1 MAELAAHTRTP
12 TSQTNTNNTNDA
24 PAPAPH
30 GIKRAADT
38 SLDHEQRLSKRF
50 DLLNLGTYP
59 SPSQLPPTHNILTK
73 PPVDDN
79 GTRLFY
85 GVPSSNTQGGIH
97 IPARKPRP
105 PPADT
110 SMRIDDTPT
119 RIYIPDLAAELAAL
133 ESDEDT
139 PIFLPDI
146 EKHIAKIPRHVLR
159 GSTNADDGKS
169 EENQVVLYNVPSSLS
184 VAPEKDS
191 VRKAIV
197 EARRRIREGMASTNG
212 EVDASSGGASGM
224 PVAQVQDGYEEQDDD
239 DAMDLD

>member
-12 TSQTNTNNTNDA
+12 TSQTNTTNPNDA
-24 PAPAPH
+24 PELAPH

-50 DLLNLGTYP
+50 DLQTL
-59 SPSQLPPTHNILTK
+59 
-73 PPVDDN
+73 VDDN

-85 GVPSSNTQGGIH
+85 GVPSSNPSLAHSGIH

-105 PPADT
+105 PPPDT

-159 GSTNADDGKS
+159 GSRSADDAKT

-197 EARRRIREGMASTNG
+197 EARRRIREGMAGANG
-212 EVDASSGGASGM
+212 EGDAGSGAVGSGM
-224 PVAQVQDGYEEQDDD
+224 PVQVQNGYEEQDDD